1 MKVITRYG
9 RLKMIPIYKPF
20 LDANDRASICDAFD
34 SGWVSSKGDKILQFE
49 RNFSHYVGTKF
60 GTSTSNG
67 TTALHLALSAL
78 GIGRNDEVIVPDFTF
93 VSPINAVIYQH
104 ARPVL
109 VDAEHLTWGIDP
121 DKIRKHITRRTKAI
135 IAVHIY
141 GNSARIEEISE
152 IAKENNIYLIEDC
165 AESIGAKYNGKKVGT
180 FGDISCFSFYGNKII
195 TTGEG
200 GMCLT
205 NNGDLDE
212 KMKILRDHGMN
223 PTNRYWHDVVGYN
236 YRMTNL
242 QAALGVSQLSK
253 IDEILSKK
261 RRIAQIYSENLSSEI
276 ILQNSDPP
284 MESVFWL
291 YSILFKDDSQ
301 RKEVIKALKKSDI
314 ESRSFFYPAHIMP
327 PYRDLTFDPE
337 DLKVSMNL
345 SQRGINLPSY
355 PSLPEDDVL
364 FISNIINRAVGKM

>member
-1 MKVITRYG
+1 
-9 RLKMIPIYKPF
+9 MIPIYKPF

-34 SGWVSSKGDKILQFE
+34 SGWISSKGEKITEFE
-49 RNFSHYVGTKF
+49 QDFSHYIGMKF

-109 VDAEHLTWGIDP
+109 VDAEYLTWGIDP
-121 DKIRKHITRRTKAI
+121 DKIRKNITRRTKAI

-141 GNSARIEEISE
+141 GNSARIKEISE

-165 AESIGAKYNGKKVGT
+165 AESIGAKYNKKNVGT

-205 NNGDLDE
+205 NNAELDE

-223 PTNRYWHDVVGYN
+223 PAMRYWHDVIGYN

-242 QAALGVSQLSK
+242 QAALGLSQLSK
-253 IDEILSKK
+253 IDEILFKK
-261 RRIAQIYSENLSSEI
+261 RKIAQIYSENLSSGVT
-276 ILQNSDPP
+276 LQNSKPP

-291 YSILFKDDSQ
+291 YSILFKDYSQ
-301 RKEVIKALKKSDI
+301 RKRVIEALKKSDV
-314 ESRSFFYPAHIMP
+314 ESRPFFYPAHIMP
-327 PYRDLTFDPE
+327 PYRDLSFDLD
-337 DLKVSMNL
+337 DLKVSMYL
-345 SQRGINLPSY
+345 SQRGLNLPSY
-355 PSLPEDDVL
+355 PSLSEDDVL
-364 FISNIINRAVGKM
+364 FISDIINRTVRGMTNHE